1 MPYYAKTMRV
11 VLYQTNGADKRT
23 STIILGMVARI
34 PISNTR
40 RHNTDVLDGK

>member
-1 MPYYAKTMRV
+1 MLTMRV

-23 STIILGMVARI
+23 STMILGVGDKN

-40 RHNTDVLDGK
+40 RHTTDVLDGK